1 MKKRFDANSSAASPA
16 ASSAD
21 LTAPTVGQQGRGVTV
36 ENLLG
41 LGGHSARKSYY
52 SELAQKLEELEQE
65 RNRYKWIF
73 EHAQHGIFQAAIE
86 GGMQVANPA
95 IAQICG
101 YADPESICAEVTN
114 LGRDLLFDPREY
126 ERLTDKLHA
135 CGKLFGYETLFKRR
149 DGSAVS
155 ISMNVLLKRLPEGAV
170 IEAFVQDI
178 TERTRAQNKLQQL
191 NEELEQ
197 RVEARTHELVSLNA
211 TLRQEIGEREQV
223 EQQLKIAKEVAEE
236 ANRSKDKY
244 LAAASHD
251 LLQPLNAARLLVS
264 TLRERELQAQDQHL
278 VERIHLALDGAEEL
292 LTDLLDISRLDQNA
306 VQPDIINFPLRYLFN
321 ALKVEFQ
328 AVARDSD
335 IDLRIVDCNL
345 GVASDTRL
353 LMRILRNFLSNAF
366 RYTESG
372 RVLLG
377 VRRRGDHLSL
387 QIWDTGPGIP
397 DDRLEE
403 IFLEFRQLDA
413 QQKGG
418 KKGVGLGLAIVERI
432 ARMLN
437 HPVTVRSQPGKGTM
451 FAVEVPVS
459 DHQFTVPRDTPVIDY
474 NGSLAGCRVLVIDN
488 EESILL
494 SMEAL
499 LEQWGCAV
507 YQAASEVEAQQLF
520 KHETAPD
527 IILADYHL
535 DQGRTGVEAIMALNR
550 QFSQQFGHP
559 VPAVVITADRSQESL
574 KLFRECQLP
583 VLNKPLKPG
592 KLRALLSHLLTPP

>member
-1 MKKRFDANSSAASPA
+1 MKKRSDSSPA
-16 ASSAD
+16 D
-21 LTAPTVGQQGRGVTV
+21 TPQQGTPETGITV
-36 ENLLG
+36 ENLMG

-52 SELAQKLEELEQE
+52 SELAGKLEELEEE

-73 EHAQHGIFQAAIE
+73 ENAQHGIFQADLD
-86 GGMQVANPA
+86 GGLRVANPA
-95 IAQICG
+95 LASICG
-101 YADPESICAEVTN
+101 YQTPQAICEQVTN
-114 LGRDLLFDPREY
+114 LCVDLLYRPREY
-126 ERLTDKLHA
+126 AELTDKLLA
-135 CGKLFGYETLFKRR
+135 YGKLFGYETEFKRR
-149 DGSAVS
+149 DGSPVS
-155 ISMNVLLKRLPEGAV
+155 ISMNVLLKQQADGVV

-178 TERTRAQNKLQQL
+178 TERKRAQGKLRKL

-197 RVEARTHELVSLNA
+197 RVETRTHELVTLNDK
-211 TLRQEIGEREQV
+211 LWQEISEREQI
-223 EQQLKIAKEVAEE
+223 EKELKVAKEAAED
-236 ANRSKDKY
+236 ANKSKDKY

-264 TLRERELQAQDQHL
+264 TLRERELQHNDKHL

-306 VQPDIINFPLRYLFN
+306 VQPDIINFPLSYLFN

-328 AVARDSD
+328 PVAREND
-335 IDLRIVDCNL
+335 IDLRVVDCNL

-377 VRRRGDHLSL
+377 ARRRGDSLSL

-397 DDRLEE
+397 QDRLKD
-403 IFLEFRQLDA
+403 IFLEFQQLEE
-413 QQKGG
+413 QQRGG

-432 ARMLN
+432 AKMLN
-437 HPVTVRSQPGKGTM
+437 HPITVISQPGKGTM
-451 FAVEVPVS
+451 FAVEVPISNHSFSV
-459 DHQFTVPRDTPVIDY
+459 TRERAPVDY
-474 NGSLAGCRVLVIDN
+474 NSSLDGYRVMVIDN

-499 LEQWGCAV
+499 LEQWGCDV
-507 YQAASEVEAQQLF
+507 YQAASEAEAVQLCQQQAL
-520 KHETAPD
+520 KPD

-535 DQGRTGVEAIMALNR
+535 DQGQTGVDAIMALYK
-550 QFSQQFGHP
+550 QLGCAI
-559 VPAVVITADRSQESL
+559 PAVIITADRSNESR

-583 VLNKPLKPG
+583 VLNKPVKPG
-592 KLRALLSHLLTPP
+592 KLRALISHLLTP